1 MRASKSEFRKAT
13 AKKVPSKGQH
23 TNRELT
29 VQLLFGKDKHGMPTI
44 QMKGLH
50 CSKVNKHHGTYTV
63 ACLDRLWEGSTG
75 STSGELEQA
84 VIFGRF
90 EQVQA
95 MLMEM
100 MVLLAREVQEEKE

>member
-13 AKKVPSKGQH
+13 AKMVPSKGQH
-23 TNRELT
+23 TNREMT
-29 VQLLFGKDKHGMPTI
+29 VQLLFGKDKTGTPTV

-50 CSKVNKHHGTYTV
+50 IHRVNKHSGTYTV
-63 ACLDRLWEGSTG
+63 ACLDRLWEGSDG

-84 VIFGRF
+84 VLFGRF
-90 EQVQA
+90 EQIQS

-100 MVLLAREVQEEKE
+100 MVLLSREVQDEK